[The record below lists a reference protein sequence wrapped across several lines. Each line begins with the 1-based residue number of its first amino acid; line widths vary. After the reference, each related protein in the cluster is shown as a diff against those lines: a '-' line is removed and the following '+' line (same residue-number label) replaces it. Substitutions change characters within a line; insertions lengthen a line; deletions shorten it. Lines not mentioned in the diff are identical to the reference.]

1 MPCMAVKYIAACI
14 WAASAYFAC
23 CERPRGD
30 EVQTLRLNHDAPPTL
45 PGLQIQAVTEHVQS
59 SSGDT
64 LHRAGLPS
72 VAIVMLTRNPPD
84 LLTWLK
90 YHIVHMGIQHVFIKS
105 EASLPG
111 ASFATQLGPLSSRV
125 TLQEGILLEQ
135 PRDNYTA
142 LQHRQLDFIKYA
154 QQACKEQGI
163 DWLVHIDDDELLYS
177 AQGQLLSEVLAAV
190 PPEYGQVVFQN
201 KEAVYDSAK
210 VANCFRETTRVN
222 LNAHTFVSYAN
233 GKPGLRV
240 SVEDAQISGPHRW
253 SIGGGKKTFPIDTGQ
268 VMLVHYESCPFSRWK
283 DKMWHLSNTSPE
295 ALRKIVFPF
304 YRESIKMM
312 QACHM
317 SGTEGEHACS
327 DTELEQFWAEHKT
340 AAGPSHL
347 EIVQIRIP
355 WDSILSSP

>member
-1 MPCMAVKYIAACI
+1 MVVKCLAACV
-14 WAASAYFAC
+14 WAVCSHAGF

-30 EVQTLRLNHDAPPTL
+30 AVQSLRLDHGERPSKAGT
-45 PGLQIQAVTEHVQS
+45 QIQDGMEHTPS
-59 SSGDT
+59 SSGKR

-84 LLTWLK
+84 LLTWLR

-105 EASLPG
+105 EAALPG
-111 ASFATQLGPLSSRV
+111 ASLVAQLGTLISRV
-125 TLQEGILLEQ
+125 TLQEGVLLER
-135 PRDNYTA
+135 PRDNYTT
-142 LQHRQLDFIKYA
+142 LQHRQLDFIKFA

-177 AQGQLLSEVLAAV
+177 AQGRPLSEVLAVV

-210 VANCFRETTRVN
+210 VENCFRETTRMN
-222 LNAHTFVSYAN
+222 LNARAFVSYAN

-253 SIGGGKKTFPIDTGQ
+253 TIGGGKKTFQVDTGQ
-268 VMLVHYESCPFSRWK
+268 VILIHYESCPFSRWK

-295 ALRKIVFPF
+295 ALKKIVFPF
-304 YRESIKMM
+304 YRESIKRM
-312 QACHM
+312 QECHM
-317 SGTEGEHACS
+317 SGMEGDHACS
-327 DTELEQFWAEHKT
+327 DTELERFWAEHKT
-340 AAGPSHL
+340 AAGRSNL
-347 EIVQIRIP
+347 EISPIRIP
-355 WDSILSSP
+355 WDKVLSSP